1 MKIFKMPWKQETID
15 LEQVILVP
23 KIVNYSREDYEH
35 ITVDGDNELVEWKSI
50 PKLTTF
56 FEVYP
61 DLDSYKRRTIPLS
74 VVKDSV
80 NLKTEPQYC
89 ADFAVES
96 LLDKKDDI
104 QDFSKGQVD
113 TINFGE

>member
-1 MKIFKMPWKQETID
+1 MKIFKMPWKQENND
-15 LEQVILVP
+15 LEQVVIIP
-23 KIVNYSREDYEH
+23 KIINYSREDYEH
-35 ITVDGDNELVEWKSI
+35 ITVEGEDEVIEWKSI
-50 PKLTTF
+50 PRLTSF

-61 DLDSYKRRTIPLS
+61 DIDSYKRRAVPLT

-80 NLKTEPQYC
+80 NIKEEVNLYV
-89 ADFAVES
+89 DFAVES
-96 LLDKKDDI
+96 LINKQDPI